1 MKYSQDVH
9 QQESL
14 PVPKGPEPLLLQVF
28 LRAGAILTLGVLCF
42 VIPEVGP
49 NRFLLGSILI
59 LLIAPLAAVLELR
72 WPFTRLGPTQPI
84 FDITA
89 AITLVHL
96 APEAW
101 IPALIAGALN
111 ANSTS
116 VHLCKNAFL
125 VYPSL
130 NIVLV
135 GGMVF
140 SAVRYQIHDWHLP
153 ILTYLAC
160 LPSLIFYL
168 HWNIRRSNELR
179 DRTQRLQ
186 NMALLAGGVA
196 HDFNNILT
204 GIVGYAELARAALPE
219 DHSANRSI
227 GILLQG
233 TQRAK
238 LLTGQLLTFAGREI
252 RSVTEVNLDE
262 EIRSLI
268 LLLESVVPRGV
279 HIDLVTGNRPVYAQG
294 DRSQLQ
300 QVFMNLLVNAAE
312 SMAHRSGTIRIEL
325 RAEEQS
331 PLAGKPAAVCEI
343 KDEGC
348 GIAPSDLGRICEP
361 FFSSKANGHGLG
373 LACTSRIIQE
383 HHGEI
388 AISSTVNKGTTVCVR
403 LPLASGTQHRP
414 VSAIDSPQRS
424 AHRRVLVV
432 DDDENIRDVFRL
444 MLRQLGY
451 DVITAESG
459 EQAVTLLLDRDLIL
473 DFVLLDLKMP
483 GMTGWECREELRRLR
498 PELPVIIASGYD
510 PSPEHRIENAPDVFL
525 RKPFT
530 LQSLKLAVEA
540 VLEADSCAGIAKKY
554 DTAMEVNAAV

>member
-9 QQESL
+9 
-14 PVPKGPEPLLLQVF
+14 PKDPLSAAKAYEPLLIQVF
-28 LRAGAILTLGVLCF
+28 LRAGAILTLGTLCF

-49 NRFLLGSILI
+49 NRFLLGSILV
-59 LLIAPLAAVLELR
+59 LVIAPMAAILELR
-72 WPFTRLGPTQPI
+72 WPFTRLGPTQPL

-89 AITLVHL
+89 AITLVHV

-130 NIVLV
+130 NSLLL

-140 SAVRYQIHDWHLP
+140 AAVRYQVHDWHLP
-153 ILTYLAC
+153 ILAYLAC

-168 HWNIRRSNELR
+168 HWNIRRSNEAR

-252 RSVTEVNLDE
+252 RSVTEVNLEE

-279 HIDLVTGNRPVYAQG
+279 QVELVTSDRPVFAQG

-300 QVFMNLLVNAAE
+300 QVFMNILVNAAE
-312 SMAHRSGTIRIEL
+312 SMAHRPGAIRVAL
-325 RAEEQS
+325 RADEAPS
-331 PLAGKPAAVCEI
+331 LSGKPCAVCEI

-373 LACTSRIIQE
+373 LACTNRIVQE
-383 HHGEI
+383 HHGSIE
-388 AISSTVNKGTTVCVR
+388 ISSIVNRGTTVCVR
-403 LPLASGTQHRP
+403 LPLASGVQ
-414 VSAIDSPQRS
+414 QRS
-424 AHRRVLVV
+424 VVESDPKSRSKQRRVLVV
-432 DDDENIRDVFRL
+432 DDDENIRDVLRL
-444 MLRQLGY
+444 MLRQLGF
-451 DVITAESG
+451 DVIAAESG
-459 EQAVTLLLDRDLIL
+459 EQAVTLVLDRELIL
-473 DFVLLDLKMP
+473 DFILLDLKMP
-483 GMTGWECREELRRLR
+483 GMTGWECREEIRRLR
-498 PELPVIIASGYD
+498 PDLPVIIASGYD
-510 PSPEHRIENAPDVFL
+510 PAPENRTQDAPDVFL

-530 LQSLKLAVEA
+530 LQSLKHAVKSVLESESSDGVASNYESAVEA
-540 VLEADSCAGIAKKY
+540 
-554 DTAMEVNAAV
+554 NAAV